1 MCTINSRWLFWGIM
15 LTKHYPPI
23 TTAGPY
29 LPCINL
35 PCTHAGWG
43 NTTKSYQIPTRNKG
57 LKPYSSAMFLIL
69 FCYFLTHPGGV
80 EKGTYIW
87 IYICAHIHV
96 SSHDHVYNIIYIL
109 IHLVLT
115 VEKITNIIHSTFCPL
130 LQVMWEIIDSDK
142 INRILLKRSRQRNVD
157 PHFELLSN
165 ITVKVARI
173 SPNTHLTAICLRY
186 HEKETI
192 SYNILFLGVGCKG
205 LKKVLQCS

>member
-1 MCTINSRWLFWGIM
+1 MCTNNSRWLFCGIM

-57 LKPYSSAMFLIL
+57 LKPYSSAVFLIL

-96 SSHDHVYNIIYIL
+96 SSHDHVYNIYIYII

-115 VEKITNIIHSTFCPL
+115 VEKINISFTPRSVLCCKWCGKLST
-130 LQVMWEIIDSDK
+130 V
-142 INRILLKRSRQRNVD
+142 INKILLKRSRQRNVD
-157 PHFELLSN
+157 LILSFW
-165 ITVKVARI
+165 AI
-173 SPNTHLTAICLRY
+173 SPLKSRESLQIH
-186 HEKETI
+186 
-192 SYNILFLGVGCKG
+192 ILLPFVCVIMKKKQHPLLGGRM
-205 LKKVLQCS
+205 